1 MIIKNTVGSV
11 NFKINTKGMDD
22 KLHKAQVYLD
32 NRVLTD
38 SNSFAAKK
46 VGNLRQSGIE
56 HTRLGS
62 GIVCWSTIYAHY
74 QYEGRVMVG
83 KQSRRA
89 WAMRGEPK
97 EYNGNHLSYS
107 QPGARERWF
116 EVAKKKYL
124 KSWLNGVKKIFGRK

>member
-11 NFKINTKGMDD
+11 DFKINTKGMDD

-38 SNSFAAKK
+38 SNSYAAKR
-46 VGNLRQSGIE
+46 VGDLRRSGIR

-62 GIVCWSTIYAHY
+62 GVVCWDTSYAHY
-74 QYEGRVMVG
+74 QYEGRAMVG
-83 KQSRRA
+83 KQSRKA

-97 EYNGNHLSYS
+97 VYNGEHLSYS
-107 QPGARERWF
+107 QPGTGARWF

-124 KSWLNGVKKIFGRK
+124 KSWLKGVKKIFGRK